1 MNARIS
7 QGPGDQFDATVVAV
21 EPHFPKQHS
30 GPVGEVCATV
40 NFFQRS
46 RGLVRCSHGGI
57 LCPVFRQAEPLGH
70 RGGSVRTVCKWP
82 VGLGHK
88 NTKALLDASAYPF
101 KATFR
106 VFGRWRIGEAPMCGD
121 GVWYGQCRAMVRLGG
136 ITKCDNH
143 IPLLM
148 LNRINAF
155 AGEVIVGNA
164 MLFERGQSHRV
175 RFPGGAAS
183 SRAGLQLSRE
193 EVRGQ
198 GLGHQA
204 PGAVSSANKQQ
215 AQGGHV
221 CHCA

>member
-1 MNARIS
+1 MPS
-7 QGPGDQFDATVVAV
+7 
-21 EPHFPKQHS
+21 FPPS
-30 GPVGEVCATV
+30 
-40 NFFQRS
+40 
-46 RGLVRCSHGGI
+46 
-57 LCPVFRQAEPLGH
+57 EPLGH
-70 RGGSVRTVCKWP
+70 RGDGVRTVCKWP

-88 NTKALLDASAYPF
+88 NRALLDASAYPF

-106 VFGRWRIGEAPMCGD
+106 VFGRWRIGEAPVWD

-215 AQGGHV
+215 ARGHV